1 MTEPQT
7 PDRSVLGE
15 SWVIAST
22 TSIKDKEP
30 KVHEPASPTPQPNA
44 GHKDRNKDRNT
55 TTESTGSLSSSSWTL
70 TGPEL
75 IMPSICE
82 MPISEASWVAP
93 MRSNDQ
99 PSMRKRRKVSPEG
112 GSKQGQQSP
121 RYLTPIKRKSPSLK
135 DKLATLCPEWRNLI
149 RMAINCFLIAGI
161 LHLLVFP
168 ELIQQSQDFFCQLP
182 VVKSTYPGSC
192 VRLIPRPLNPSSPII
207 SPEDTIASAQTHLE
221 LIFTSTLDTLSP
233 LAYILKESETML
245 ADLQSQLQ
253 STLPDVRNA
262 LDLEFQGSDQALRAA
277 AWEFDSLRA
286 DLRSAI
292 DSLLASPLMQE
303 SGAPSIARDTRLA
316 AQFHRRAQYLDRLR
330 AQLRSKADSLGTRFI
345 TLDDHLEA
353 VDGIVTREERRAA
366 LAGHV
371 NNEQR
376 GLHSVLQS
384 LSSYVFSGDLFRAQ
398 SDSTDSQTEN
408 PSVAPRPILALLRL
422 AATHHRPVADSV
434 LRLSQQ
440 LRDAQLARSGSTW

>member
-1 MTEPQT
+1 M
-7 PDRSVLGE
+7 
-15 SWVIAST
+15 IAST

-30 KVHEPASPTPQPNA
+30 EVHDLASPTPLPKA
-44 GHKDRNKDRNT
+44 ERHKDRNKDRNP
-55 TTESTGSLSSSSWTL
+55 TESTESLTASSWTL

-93 MRSNDQ
+93 VRSNDQ
-99 PSMRKRRKVSPEG
+99 SGMRKRRKVSPKG
-112 GSKQGQQSP
+112 GPQEQQGPGAGSSDP
-121 RYLTPIKRKSPSLK
+121 SIASFKRKSPSLRS
-135 DKLATLCPEWRNLI
+135 KLAKLCPVRHDFI
-149 RMAINCFLIAGI
+149 RIVINCFLIAGI
-161 LHLLVFP
+161 LHLLVLP

-182 VVKSTYPGSC
+182 VLKSTYPDNC
-192 VRLIPRPLNPSSPII
+192 VRLNPRPLNPSSPII

-221 LIFTSTLDTLSP
+221 SIFTSTLETLSP
-233 LAYILKESETML
+233 FAHILKESESML
-245 ADLQSQLQ
+245 ANLQSQLQ

-277 AWEFDSLRA
+277 TWEFDSLRA

-292 DSLLASPLMQE
+292 DSLLSSPLAQE

-330 AQLRSKADSLGTRFI
+330 AQLRSKADSLDTRFT

-353 VDGIVTREERRAA
+353 VDGIVRREERRAA

-371 NNEQR
+371 NNER
-376 GLHSVLQS
+376 GIQSVLQS
-384 LSSYVFSGDLFRAQ
+384 LSSYAFSGDLFRAR
-398 SDSTDSQTEN
+398 SDSTDGQTEN
-408 PSVAPRPILALLRL
+408 PSDAPRPTLALLRL

-440 LRDAQLARSGSTW
+440 LRDAQRARPGSTW